1 MSRADGHPPEPLP
14 LLLLHAGAWQPGAIA
29 GALAA
34 DRVETRAVTK
44 LDDLPP
50 LERPTVLV
58 LDTAALAT
66 FSVGRLAALVDAG
79 LAIVALASDDAGAD
93 VPADVP
99 TNILSAYLPA
109 PWSSRALLVAL
120 RTAFREAAAR
130 RHVDAARAESADRAT
145 EVTDL
150 TEIGIRLLTE
160 RDHDALLRLI
170 LSQARRL
177 SRADAASLYLV
188 EPDGTGGRRLHFKLT
203 QNDSRPDIPFS
214 EFTIALDDGSL
225 AGHAAL
231 AAEPLALADVYALG
245 EGVPYTFNRSFDE
258 RYGYRTKSMLVI
270 PMPNHHGEVI
280 GVLQLINRKADPR
293 PFRDAHD
300 VERRAI
306 PFDARTVTL
315 VRSLAGQAAV
325 SLENAQLYRS
335 IERLFE
341 GFVTAAVG
349 AIEQRDPATSGHS
362 GRVATMSCAL
372 AMAADRARAGTF
384 AAIRF
389 SAAQLREIRYAGLL
403 HDFGKVGVR
412 EQVLVKQK
420 KLFPADLAVIE
431 GRHAFLVRSAQWRF
445 ERERA
450 GRLERHGREGY
461 DEFLRALQARHA
473 EEIACLDRFLEAVHR
488 SNEPTVVPDGEFAT
502 LRELGGATYEGLGG
516 EMLPFLTGNEIRS
529 LSVRKGNLDDDEWVE
544 MRRHVSLTYG
554 FLRSIPWTK
563 ELMGVPDIAHA
574 HHEKLNGAG
583 YPLGLKAPAIP
594 LQARMMTIADIYDAL
609 TAADRPYKPAV
620 PRERALDILRD
631 EVRQG
636 MIDGELFELFVGAR
650 VFEEGKA
657 AAH

>member
-1 MSRADGHPPEPLP
+1 MIRAEGRTAETLP
-14 LLLLHAGAWQPGAIA
+14 LLLLHAGSWQPETIG

-34 DRVETRAVTK
+34 DRVEARMIAGPRDVPS
-44 LDDLPP
+44 LD
-50 LERPTVLV
+50 RPTVLV
-58 LDTAALAT
+58 ADTDALAAFGT
-66 FSVGRLAALVDAG
+66 GHLAALVDAG
-79 LAIVALASDDAGAD
+79 LAIVALAGTAAGPE
-93 VPADVP
+93 VPAELP
-99 TNILSAYLPA
+99 TDILSAYLPS
-109 PWSSRALLVAL
+109 PPSSRALLVAL
-120 RTAFREAAAR
+120 RAAFREAAAR
-130 RHVDAARAESADRAT
+130 RQVDAARAESADRAT

-160 RDHDALLRLI
+160 RDHEALLGLI

-188 EPDGTGGRRLHFKLT
+188 ESDGSGDRRLRFKLT
-203 QNDSRPDIPFS
+203 QNDSRPDIPFT
-214 EFTIALDDGSL
+214 ELTMPLDDASL
-225 AGHAAL
+225 AGYAARTG
-231 AAEPLALADVYALG
+231 EPLALADVYAIG
-245 EGVPYTFNRSFDE
+245 EGVPYAFNRKFDE
-258 RYGYRTKSMLVI
+258 QYGYRTKSMLVI

-293 PFRDAHD
+293 PFSDARD

-341 GFVTAAVG
+341 GFVTAAVT

-362 GRVATMSCAL
+362 GRVATMTCAL
-372 AMAADRARAGTF
+372 ATAADRTRSGAF
-384 AAIRF
+384 AAVRF
-389 SAAQLREIRYAGLL
+389 SASQLREIRYAGLL

-450 GRLERHGREGY
+450 DRLERHGRDGY
-461 DEFLRALQARHA
+461 DEFLHALKARHA
-473 EEIACLDRFLEAVHR
+473 DEIACLDRFLDAVHR
-488 SNEPTVVPDGEFAT
+488 ANEPTVVADGDFAT
-502 LRELGGATYEGLGG
+502 LASLGGATYETLDGG
-516 EMLPFLTGNEIRS
+516 MLPFLTGAEVRS
-529 LSVRKGNLDDDEWVE
+529 LSIRKGTLDDDEWVE

-554 FLRSIPWTK
+554 FLRSIPWTR

-583 YPLGLKAPAIP
+583 YPLGLTAPAIP

-620 PRERALDILRD
+620 PRDRALDILRD

-636 MIDGELFELFVGAR
+636 MIDGALFELFVGAR
-650 VFEEGKA
+650 VFEEGKSVS
-657 AAH
+657 